1 MLQSTIPVGCHFP
14 TMVRG
19 GGGNIEFPAASPF
32 YGFRFSSQTATP
44 PPTTRKAPPVRAGLS
59 CRAAGYHM
67 PLGVGCAR
75 GQHHQK
81 RRHPLAGL
89 SCGSYKSNTAIP
101 MIMAHSAAERP
112 IATASL

>member
-1 MLQSTIPVGCHFP
+1 M
-14 TMVRG
+14 R
-19 GGGNIEFPAASPF
+19 
-32 YGFRFSSQTATP
+32 GFRKNAWSWLLADSAISNHTNGAAPKRFQ
-44 PPTTRKAPPVRAGLS
+44 RKAPPVRAGLS

-101 MIMAHSAAERP
+101 MIMGTAEAPFLYVYVRDP
-112 IATASL
+112 EGNVVELEQR